1 MNEPNFDRTWRYRFL
16 DVNREVITEMELDG
30 DQAARDWAADL
41 TRRGT
46 QVKFVQRWVPSEDVW
61 RDLPPLGGK
70 DT

>member
-16 DVNREVITEMELDG
+16 DVNREVITEMELDD
-30 DQAARDWAADL
+30 DQAAHDWADDM

-61 RDLPPLGGK
+61 RDLPH
-70 DT
+70 